1 MPSEKMESMILKAK
15 VDQLASLNSQMKSEN
30 QKLGLEKKSL
40 EQSLRQQQETITLI
54 SNQVEEFES
63 DYKKHLTQHSL
74 QIKQLQQENQRIKAK
89 YKQLKVTVHDL

>member
-1 MPSEKMESMILKAK
+1 MILKAK

-30 QKLGLEKKSL
+30 QKLALEKKSL

-63 DYKKHLTQHSL
+63 DYRKHLAQHSL